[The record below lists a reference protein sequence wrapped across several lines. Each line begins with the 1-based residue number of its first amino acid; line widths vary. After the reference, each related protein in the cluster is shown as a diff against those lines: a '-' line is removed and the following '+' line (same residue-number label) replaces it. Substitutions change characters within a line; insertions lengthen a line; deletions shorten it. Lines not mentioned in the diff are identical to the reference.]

1 MRPEL
6 RRLMTA
12 DLRGDVGPI
21 GAFAAIF
28 LVAVF
33 TAGWT
38 IAVVISIGSAN
49 YAFGLSESRPRVML
63 PLSRHELGRAL
74 WWKAIGYPGIVFTL
88 ACLLVMLA
96 DGLLQLS
103 HAHASGN
110 MILFFWAA
118 FGLQAAA
125 ISWLGRA
132 GSSLAVLA
140 AVFLLLI
147 QVRFWSGT
155 QEEIFAF
162 DLRVLVVAGFSAAI
176 YLYFQPAPL
185 LRIAG
190 NRDRKTKLFAFLDRG
205 AAARPGVVGW
215 AGLSRRLAL
224 RLLPTVVAVA
234 AASVF
239 FLRGNREPH
248 VIGSML
254 LSAETVLL
262 MLASPTT
269 FFAECALALPLFS
282 GVRALRSL
290 PLSVEALAARLIAV
304 SLAPPSAIL
313 LTVFVCYRLL
323 AVPQANLIGAAF
335 APALLLM
342 ASAQALWVPALAPR
356 KPASLALLIPLAMLT
371 LPMLL
376 LYLATRPWAA
386 RLSASSALDALASPV
401 AAVLALAVIVIAYRA
416 TCRALRERPGGQAY
430 LRKAA

>member
-21 GAFAAIF
+21 EALAATF

-38 IAVVISIGSAN
+38 MAVIIPIGLAN
-49 YAFGLSESRPRVML
+49 YAWGLNDHRARVML
-63 PLSRHELGRAL
+63 PLTQRELGRAL
-74 WWKAIGYPGIVFTL
+74 WWKAIGYPGIALTL

-96 DGLLQLS
+96 DSLLQLS

-118 FGLQAAA
+118 FGLQAGAM
-125 ISWLGRA
+125 SWLGRA
-132 GSSLAVLA
+132 GSLITVLA

-147 QVRFWSGT
+147 QALSWSRT
-155 QEEIFAF
+155 EEEILAF
-162 DLRVLVVAGFSAAI
+162 DLRVLVVAGFSVAT
-176 YLYFQPAPL
+176 YLYLRPVPL
-185 LRIAG
+185 LRTAR
-190 NRDRKTKLFAFLDRG
+190 NRDRKIKLFAFLDRG
-205 AAARPGVVGW
+205 AAARPGVAGW
-215 AGLSRRLAL
+215 AGWSRRLAL
-224 RLLPTVVAVA
+224 RLLPTVLGVA

-239 FLRGNREPH
+239 FLRGIREPH
-248 VIGSML
+248 LIGSML

-282 GVRALRSL
+282 SVRALRSL
-290 PLSVEALAARLIAV
+290 PLSVEALAARLVAV

-342 ASAQALWVPALAPR
+342 ASAQALWVPALARR

-376 LYLATRPWAA
+376 LYLATKPWATQ
-386 RLSASSALDALASPV
+386 LSASSALNALASPA

-416 TCRALRERPGGQAY
+416 TCRALRERSGGNAV
-430 LRKAA
+430 LTKAA

>member
-28 LVAVF
+28 LVAVL

-74 WWKAIGYPGIVFTL
+74 WWKAIGYPAIALTL
-88 ACLLVMLA
+88 AGLLVMLA
-96 DGLLQLS
+96 DSLLQLS

-110 MILFFWAA
+110 VILFFWAA
-118 FGLQAAA
+118 FALQAGAM
-125 ISWLGRA
+125 SWLGRA
-132 GSSLAVLA
+132 GSLWAVLA

-147 QVRFWSGT
+147 QELSWSGA
-155 QEEIFAF
+155 EEDILAF
-162 DLRVLVVAGFSAAI
+162 DLRVLVVAGFSVAI
-176 YLYFQPAPL
+176 YLYLQPVPL
-185 LRIAG
+185 LRIAR
-190 NRDRKTKLFAFLDRG
+190 NWDRKIRLFAFLDRG
-205 AAARPGVVGW
+205 AAARPGVAGW

-224 RLLPTVVAVA
+224 RLLPIVLVVA

-239 FLRGNREPH
+239 FLRGILEPH
-248 VIGSML
+248 LIGSML

-269 FFAECALALPLFS
+269 FFAECALALPLIS

-376 LYLATRPWAA
+376 LYLATKPGVA
-386 RLSASSALDALASPV
+386 RLSASSPLNALASPV

-416 TCRALRERPGGQAY
+416 TCRALRERTGGQAF
-430 LRKAA
+430 LMKAA